1 MKMKMYVGSMQGLS
15 TKIVIDSI
23 SWSYYKYV
31 YGECCGTVV

>member
-1 MKMKMYVGSMQGLS
+1 MYVSYVTQGLS